1 MHQLHRLQGKKK
13 KLIIGL
19 MSGTSADGI
28 DAVLLRVSGSGI
40 RTSFKQLAFISCPYP
55 SKLRKLILRNS
66 SADSSSVEEISHLN
80 LILGEFFADAAA
92 RVTKRAG
99 YKLSDVDL
107 IGSHGQTIHHL
118 PNLWR
123 FAGKRIRATLQ
134 IGDPAVIAKRTGIIT
149 IGDFRVGD
157 IALGGQGAPLVP
169 YIDYLL
175 FRSRTISRGLL
186 NIGGIANITIL
197 PKNSGVDDIRA
208 FDTGPGNMVIDALT
222 RRFYQQPYDKSGNF
236 AMRGKVSRSF
246 LRRLGE
252 DPFLRRKPPK
262 STGREEFGEGFVSRV
277 LRQGASLTKLNLLAT
292 VTEFTAYSVYQNYK
306 MFVEKK
312 TRLDELIVSGGGA
325 HNRAIIA
332 GLRRY
337 FTFAQVRTIE
347 DYGISSDA
355 KEAICFALLANET
368 IAGNPGNVPNVT
380 GAKKLTIL
388 GKICL

>member
-1 MHQLHRLQGKKK
+1 
-13 KLIIGL
+13 

-28 DAVLLRVSGSGI
+28 DAVLLRVNGSGT
-40 RTSFKQLAFISCPYP
+40 RTSYRQLAFISCPYP
-55 SKLRKLILRNS
+55 RNVREMILRNS
-66 SADSSSVEEISHLN
+66 SANSSSVEEISRLN
-80 LILGEFFADAAA
+80 FLLGEFFADAAA
-92 RVTKRAG
+92 RVARCAG
-99 YKLSDVDL
+99 CRLSDIDL

-118 PNLWR
+118 PNIWR

-134 IGDPAVIAKRTGIIT
+134 VGDPAVIAKRTRVMT

-169 YIDYLL
+169 YVDYLL
-175 FRSRTISRGLL
+175 FQSKTRNRGLL
-186 NIGGIANITIL
+186 NIGGIANITVL
-197 PKNSGVDDIRA
+197 PKNCGVDDIRA

-222 RRFYQQPYDKSGNF
+222 RRFYQQPYDKSGKF
-236 AMRGKVSRSF
+236 AMRGKVLRSF

-252 DPFLRRKPPK
+252 HPFVRREPPK
-262 STGREEFGEGFVSRV
+262 STGREEFGERFVSRV
-277 LRQGASLTKLNLLAT
+277 LRQGVSLMKPDLLAT

-306 MFVEKK
+306 RFVEKE
-312 TRLDELIVSGGGA
+312 TRLDELVVSGGGA

-337 FTFAQVRTIE
+337 FAPAPVRTIE

-380 GAKKLTIL
+380 GASKPTIL

>member
-1 MHQLHRLQGKKK
+1 MHQLLRLQGKKK

-28 DAVLLRVSGSGI
+28 DAVLLQVSGSGT
-40 RTSFKQLAFISCPYP
+40 RTSYRQLAFISCPYP
-55 SKLRKLILRNS
+55 RNVREMVLRNS
-66 SADSSSVEEISHLN
+66 SANSSSVEEISRLN
-80 LILGEFFADAAA
+80 FVLGEFFADAAT

-107 IGSHGQTIHHL
+107 VGSHGQTIQHL
-118 PNLWR
+118 PNSWK

-134 IGDPAVIAKRTGIIT
+134 IGDPVVIAKRTGIT
-149 IGDFRVGD
+149 TVGDFRIGD

-169 YIDYLL
+169 YVDYLF
-175 FRSRTISRGLL
+175 FRSKTRSRGLL

-197 PKNSGVDDIRA
+197 PKNCGVEDIQA

-222 RRFYQQPYDKSGNF
+222 RRFYQQPYDKSGQV
-236 AMRGKVSRSF
+236 ATRGKVSASL
-246 LRRLGE
+246 LRKLGE
-252 DPFLRRKPPK
+252 HPFLRRKPPK
-262 STGREEFGEGFVSRV
+262 STGREEFGERFVSRV
-277 LRQGASLTKLNLLAT
+277 LRQGASLRKPNLLAT

-306 MFVEKK
+306 RFVEKK
-312 TRLDELIVSGGGA
+312 TRLDELVVSGGGA

-337 FTFAQVRTIE
+337 FTFAHVRTIE
-347 DYGISSDA
+347 DYGILSDA

-368 IAGNPGNVPNVT
+368 IAGNPGNVPSVT
-380 GAKKLTIL
+380 GANKPTIL

>member
-1 MHQLHRLQGKKK
+1 MHQLLRLQGKKK

-19 MSGTSADGI
+19 MSGTSVDGI
-28 DAVLLRVSGSGI
+28 DAVLLRVGGSGT
-40 RTSFKQLAFISCPYP
+40 RTSYKQLAFISSPYP
-55 SKLRKLILRNS
+55 RNVREMILRNS
-66 SADSSSVEEISHLN
+66 SAHSSSVEEISHLN
-80 LILGEFFADAAA
+80 FLLGEFFADAAA
-92 RVTKRAG
+92 RVTRRASC
-99 YKLSDVDL
+99 KLSDVDL

-118 PNLWR
+118 PNPWR

-134 IGDPAVIAKRTGIIT
+134 IGDPAIIAKRTGIAT
-149 IGDFRVGD
+149 VGDFRIGD

-175 FRSRTISRGLL
+175 FRSKTRSRGLL

-197 PKNSGVDDIRA
+197 PKNCGLEDIRA

-222 RRFYQQPYDKSGNF
+222 GRFYQQPYDKSGKF
-236 AMRGKVSRSF
+236 ARLGKVSRSL

-252 DPFLRRKPPK
+252 HPFVRRKPPK
-262 STGREEFGEGFVSRV
+262 STGREEFGERFVSRV
-277 LRQGASLTKLNLLAT
+277 LRRGASLTKLDLLAT

-306 MFVEKK
+306 RFVEKE
-312 TRLDELIVSGGGA
+312 TRLDELVVSGGGA
-325 HNRAIIA
+325 HNKAIIA

-337 FTFAQVRTIE
+337 FSPVQVRIIE

-355 KEAICFALLANET
+355 KEAVCFALLANET
-368 IAGNPGNVPNVT
+368 IAGNPGNVPAVT
-380 GAKKLTIL
+380 GANKPTIL